1 MARTINSAG
10 LQLIKD
16 SEGLKLQAYQDVA
29 GIWTIGY
36 GHTGGVQPGMTITD
50 DQASQFLMQDLAD
63 IENQIDSATSPV
75 PTTDNQFAA
84 MVSLGFN
91 IGWGNFQTSSVLKFH
106 LAGRTAQAAASF
118 ILWDK
123 AHVDGELVEVPGLL
137 ARRQKESALYSTP

>member
-84 MVSLGFN
+84 MVSVGE
-91 IGWGNFQTSSVLKFH
+91 TSKH
-106 LAGRTAQAAASF
+106 
-118 ILWDK
+118 
-123 AHVDGELVEVPGLL
+123 
-137 ARRQKESALYSTP
+137 RRF